1 MDTLSSSS
9 ESSSSSSYDEEAEEI
24 NYRFSGYQLPKII
37 LDETGSSYVQIN
49 PHPYYHNQP
58 ASWQKN
64 AFRGSTLG
72 TTEIIGGDIKIE
84 KSGNTYPSNEGS
96 AGLIDLIDF

>member
-1 MDTLSSSS
+1 MDSSSS
-9 ESSSSSSYDEEAEEI
+9 DSSSSSYDEEAEAI

-37 LDETGSSYVQIN
+37 LDETGPAYVQID
-49 PHPYYHNQP
+49 PHPYYRNQP
-58 ASWQKN
+58 AYWQKN

-96 AGLIDLIDF
+96 IGPIDLLDF